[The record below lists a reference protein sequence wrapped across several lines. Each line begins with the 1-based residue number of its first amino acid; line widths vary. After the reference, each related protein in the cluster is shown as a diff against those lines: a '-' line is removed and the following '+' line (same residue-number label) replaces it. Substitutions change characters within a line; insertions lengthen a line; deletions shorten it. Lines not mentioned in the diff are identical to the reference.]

1 MMSGNT
7 PNQEQIQKHIL
18 SAFDS
23 VNLIT
28 NKIIE
33 PSGDQTKNIVLVNS
47 KHLQSMLLKKW
58 FVDSITTQQ
67 YDTINNCI
75 ISGMTYCD

>member
-1 MMSGNT
+1 MSGNT
-7 PNQEQIQKHIL
+7 PNQVQIQKHIS

-28 NKIIE
+28 NKITE
-33 PSGDQTKNIVLVNS
+33 PIGDQTKNIVLVNS
-47 KHLQSMLLKKW
+47 KHLQLMLLKQW

>member
-7 PNQEQIQKHIL
+7 PNQVQIQKHIS

-28 NKIIE
+28 NKITE
-33 PSGDQTKNIVLVNS
+33 PIGDQTKNIVLVNS
-47 KHLQSMLLKKW
+47 KHLQLMLLKQW
-58 FVDSITTQQ
+58 FVNSITTQQ

>member
-1 MMSGNT
+1 
-7 PNQEQIQKHIL
+7 
-18 SAFDS
+18 

-28 NKIIE
+28 NKITE
-33 PSGDQTKNIVLVNS
+33 PSGDQTKNIVLINS

-67 YDTINNCI
+67 YTTINNCI

>member
-1 MMSGNT
+1 MSGNT
-7 PNQEQIQKHIL
+7 PNQVQIQKHIS

-28 NKIIE
+28 NKITE
-33 PSGDQTKNIVLVNS
+33 PSGDQTKNIVLINS

-67 YDTINNCI
+67 YTTINNCI

>member
-7 PNQEQIQKHIL
+7 PNQEQIQIHIS

-28 NKIIE
+28 NKITE
-33 PSGDQTKNIVLVNS
+33 PSGDQTKNIVLINS
-47 KHLQSMLLKKW
+47 KSVIIVSFNFILLLLYE
-58 FVDSITTQQ
+58 IG
-67 YDTINNCI
+67 N
-75 ISGMTYCD
+75 

>member
-7 PNQEQIQKHIL
+7 PNQVQIQKHIS

-28 NKIIE
+28 NKITE
-33 PSGDQTKNIVLVNS
+33 PIGDQTKNIVLVNS
-47 KHLQSMLLKKW
+47 KHLQLMLLKQW